1 MAKGQNYLKGILPA
15 RAFKG
20 KDEQGNAAF
29 YEWEYKGTVIELGV
43 YRDGPTASDP
53 IYSYVVSAL
62 RRGRSIPGFGEKQF
76 KVPETQQG
84 VNVYPTRRRAI
95 KYLKKVGMLVKSH
108 SKLGAQEFSQAWLDE
123 R

>member
-20 KDEQGNAAF
+20 KSDMGGVAV
-29 YEWEYKGTVIELGV
+29 YEWEYKDTVIELGV
-43 YRDGPTASDP
+43 YRDGQTASDP
-53 IYSYVVSAL
+53 VYFYSVTAL

-76 KVPETQQG
+76 KVPETQIS
-84 VNVYPTRRRAI
+84 VNPYPTRRRAI
-95 KYLKKVGMLVKSH
+95 KHLKKVGMLVKSH